1 VKVFSSWSGGKECA
15 LATYKA
21 IYQGHEVLH
30 LLNFI
35 SEDGERSRS
44 HGTQASVL
52 ALQAEAIG
60 IPLIQVKT
68 SWENYEEN
76 FKKVAR
82 ELRDKGIEGG
92 VFGDIDLEEHREWV
106 ERVCSEVGIKAF
118 LPLWGIKAEELIEEF
133 LKLKF
138 KATIV
143 ATRLGK
149 NFLGKVLDKA
159 LVRQFSKLGSHP
171 CGENGEYHTF
181 ITDGPIFRKAL
192 KITKGERKRR
202 DNIWFWDI
210 STKVIVRGR
219 APKQSHREPPVIAR
233 SIATKQ
239 SREIPRSHSE
249 QGLPRSH
256 LPSLGGQFARND
268 RSEGLE

>member
-21 IYQGHEVLH
+21 ISQGQEVLY

-44 HGTQASVL
+44 HGIKASVL

-60 IPLIQVKT
+60 IPLIQIKT

-76 FKKVAR
+76 FKKVVR
-82 ELRDKGIEGG
+82 KLKDKGIEGG

-106 ERVCSEVGIKAF
+106 ERVCREVGIKAL
-118 LPLWGIKAEELIEEF
+118 LPLWGIEAEELIEEL
-133 LKLKF
+133 LKLNF
-138 KATIV
+138 KAIVV
-143 ATRLGK
+143 ATRLEET
-149 NFLGKVLDKA
+149 FLGKILDKA

-181 ITDGPIFRKAL
+181 VTDGPIFRKAL
-192 KITKGERKRR
+192 KVTRGERKKR
-202 DNIWFWDI
+202 DNVWLWEI
-210 STKVIVRGR
+210 S
-219 APKQSHREPPVIAR
+219 AELQ
-233 SIATKQ
+233 
-239 SREIPRSHSE
+239 
-249 QGLPRSH
+249 
-256 LPSLGGQFARND
+256 
-268 RSEGLE
+268 

>member
-21 IYQGHEVLH
+21 ISQGHEVLY
-30 LLNFI
+30 LLNFV

-44 HGTQASVL
+44 HGTKASVL

-76 FKKVAR
+76 FKKVVR
-82 ELRDKGIEGG
+82 ELQDKGIEGG
-92 VFGDIDLEEHREWV
+92 VFGDMDLEEHREWV

-118 LPLWGIKAEELIEEF
+118 LPLWGIRAADLIEEL

-138 KATIV
+138 KAIIV
-143 ATRLGK
+143 ATRLEKGL
-149 NFLGKVLDKA
+149 LGKVLDKA
-159 LVRQFSKLGSHP
+159 LVRQISKLGSHP

-181 ITDGPIFRKAL
+181 VTECPMFRKAL
-192 KITKGERKRR
+192 QVTNGERKRR
-202 DNIWFWDI
+202 DNVWFWDI
-210 STKVIVRGR
+210 S
-219 APKQSHREPPVIAR
+219 AELQ
-233 SIATKQ
+233 
-239 SREIPRSHSE
+239 
-249 QGLPRSH
+249 
-256 LPSLGGQFARND
+256 
-268 RSEGLE
+268 

>member
-21 IYQGHEVLH
+21 ISQGHEVLY

-44 HGTQASVL
+44 HGTKASVL

-76 FKKVAR
+76 FKKVVR
-82 ELRDKGIEGG
+82 KLQDKGIEGG
-92 VFGDIDLEEHREWV
+92 VFGDMDLEEHREWV
-106 ERVCSEVGIKAF
+106 ERVCREIGIKAF
-118 LPLWGIKAEELIEEF
+118 LPLWGIKAEKLIEEF

-138 KATIV
+138 KAIVV
-143 ATRLGK
+143 ATRLEET
-149 NFLGKVLDKA
+149 FLGKVLDKA
-159 LVRQFSKLGSHP
+159 LVRQISKLGSHP

-181 ITDGPIFRKAL
+181 VTDGPIFRKAL
-192 KITKGERKRR
+192 KVTNGERKER
-202 DNIWFWDI
+202 DNVWFWDI
-210 STKVIVRGR
+210 STKVVARGE
-219 APKQSHREPPVIAR
+219 APKQSQR
-233 SIATKQ
+233 SKSKIATL
-239 SREIPRSHSE
+239 RS
-249 QGLPRSH
+249 Q
-256 LPSLGGQFARND
+256 
-268 RSEGLE
+268 